1 MVVVTNELFIYVG
14 FGQPLIQV
22 SNVSLKRPAGAFV
35 ARCLMTYF
43 HLPGNSGGPLL
54 DSSGNLIGMNTAI
67 YSPSGASAGV
77 GFAIPID
84 VVRMSKCHGVSSS
97 VDLADCR

>member
-1 MVVVTNELFIYVG
+1 M
-14 FGQPLIQV
+14 
-22 SNVSLKRPAGAFV
+22 
-35 ARCLMTYF
+35 
-43 HLPGNSGGPLL
+43 L

-84 VVRMSKCHGVSSS
+84 AVKMSKCSGNDEFSAYVLTKTWVQCTNDALSILEYVIATIYLSSI
-97 VDLADCR
+97 